1 MDDIK
6 ITYQGRLPALAGF
19 KHADKVTHAIYG
31 GVAGAAGALIAYK
44 LGLPVHG
51 VSIASA
57 ACVAVGKEIYDAKV
71 RKVQWDAWDI
81 VATIALP
88 VAAAIITK

>member
-1 MDDIK
+1 MSIEL
-6 ITYQGRLPALAGF
+6 TYQGKLPALAGF

-31 GVAGAAGALIAYK
+31 GVAGAAGAVIAYK

-51 VSIASA
+51 ISIACA
-57 ACVAVGKEIYDAKV
+57 ATIAVGKEIYDSKV
-71 RKVQWDAWDI
+71 RKVQWDGWDI

-88 VAAAIITK
+88 VVAAIITK